1 MNLSGLTPPSL
12 IRINPP
18 GLVIG
23 HRPYML
29 DRQNEPLSPDA
40 EKDGAIALARKVSFL
55 SRPASYFPKPQTVV
69 ARETHM
75 SWVFMAG
82 DRVYKLKKP
91 VRFSYLDFSTLER
104 RAAACRAEVLLNRR
118 LAPDVYL
125 GVAPLSATSTGYQ
138 IASKGPVIDWLVVM
152 RRLDES
158 QTLEAAVRN
167 QAVSPVQ
174 VHRLADILGRFY
186 SHASRVLIAP
196 KNYALS
202 LQKAALA
209 DRRVLLKPAF
219 DLPQGTIERIAN
231 VQQRFLRQRVE
242 VLTERVHRRLVLD
255 GHGDLRPEHIW
266 LTAPFPIIDCLE
278 FDARLR
284 ASDALDELAFLHLE
298 CERLG
303 ARWVGETLRG
313 RLSILL
319 DDDPA
324 SGLFLFYRI
333 GRAMLRARLSIA
345 HLADPHP
352 RTPEKWPRLART
364 YLALAR
370 KDSVRLERLLEGGP
384 DQRINHAW

>member
-1 MNLSGLTPPSL
+1 
-12 IRINPP
+12 
-18 GLVIG
+18 
-23 HRPYML
+23 
-29 DRQNEPLSPDA
+29 
-40 EKDGAIALARKVSFL
+40 
-55 SRPASYFPKPQTVV
+55 
-69 ARETHM
+69 M

-104 RAAACRAEVLLNRR
+104 RAAACWAEIFLNRR

-125 GVAPLSATSTGYQ
+125 GVAPLSATSTGYE
-138 IASKGPVIDWLVVM
+138 IASNGPVIDWLVVM

-158 QTLEAAVRN
+158 QTLEAAVRS
-167 QAVSPVQ
+167 QAVSAAQ
-174 VHRLADILGRFY
+174 VHRLANILGRFY

-196 KNYALS
+196 ENYVLS

-209 DRRVLLKPAF
+209 NRRVLLKTTF
-219 DLPQGTIERIAN
+219 DLPQGTVERIAN
-231 VQQRFLRQRVE
+231 LQQRFLRQRVE
-242 VLTERVHRRLVLD
+242 VLSERVHWRLVLD

-303 ARWVGETLRG
+303 ARWVGETLRD

-319 DDDPA
+319 DDNPA
-324 SGLFLFYRI
+324 TGLFLFYRI

-352 RTPEKWPRLART
+352 RTSEKWPRLART
-364 YLALAR
+364 YLALAS
-370 KDSVRLERLLEGGP
+370 KDAARLERLLEGGARSE
-384 DQRINHAW
+384 D

>member
-1 MNLSGLTPPSL
+1 VNLSGLTPPSL

-158 QTLEAAVRN
+158 QTLEAAVRS
-167 QAVSPVQ
+167 QAVSFM
-174 VHRLADILGRFY
+174 RG
-186 SHASRVLIAP
+186 AS
-196 KNYALS
+196 
-202 LQKAALA
+202 
-209 DRRVLLKPAF
+209 
-219 DLPQGTIERIAN
+219 
-231 VQQRFLRQRVE
+231 
-242 VLTERVHRRLVLD
+242 LVS
-255 GHGDLRPEHIW
+255 PECVRSCSA
-266 LTAPFPIIDCLE
+266 TASIC
-278 FDARLR
+278 
-284 ASDALDELAFLHLE
+284 
-298 CERLG
+298 
-303 ARWVGETLRG
+303 ARW
-313 RLSILL
+313 
-319 DDDPA
+319 
-324 SGLFLFYRI
+324 
-333 GRAMLRARLSIA
+333 M
-345 HLADPHP
+345 
-352 RTPEKWPRLART
+352 
-364 YLALAR
+364 
-370 KDSVRLERLLEGGP
+370 P
-384 DQRINHAW
+384 DA

>member
-1 MNLSGLTPPSL
+1 M
-12 IRINPP
+12 
-18 GLVIG
+18 
-23 HRPYML
+23 
-29 DRQNEPLSPDA
+29 
-40 EKDGAIALARKVSFL
+40 
-55 SRPASYFPKPQTVV
+55 
-69 ARETHM
+69 
-75 SWVFMAG
+75 
-82 DRVYKLKKP
+82 
-91 VRFSYLDFSTLER
+91 RFSYLDFSTFER

-125 GVAPLSATSTGYQ
+125 GVAPLSATSTGYE
-138 IASKGPVIDWLVVM
+138 IASNGPVIDWLVVM

-174 VHRLADILGRFY
+174 VHPLADILGRFY

-196 KNYALS
+196 ENYALS

-303 ARWVGETLRG
+303 ARWVGETLRD

-319 DDDPA
+319 DDNPA
-324 SGLFLFYRI
+324 TGLFFFYRI

-352 RTPEKWPRLART
+352 RTPEKWPRLALT

-370 KDSVRLERLLEGGP
+370 KDAARLERLLEGGP
-384 DQRINHAW
+384 DQRIITPGG